1 MLEHIASKMRMDPV
15 MLCCGMVI
23 LVGLLAVIG
32 ILELLLVAGVWV
44 EPAPVPLQVAMFTL
58 ASCALFTLAVELCI
72 WSRYNENNLANSI
85 VTGYP
90 LGRRSIT
97 IDPTDTGAVVMGIPV
112 GDDIN

>member
-1 MLEHIASKMRMDPV
+1 

-23 LVGLLAVIG
+23 LVGLLALIG

-44 EPAPVPLQVAMFTL
+44 EPAPFPLQVAMFTL

-72 WSRYNENNLANSI
+72 WQRYNENSI

-90 LGRRSIT
+90 LGRRSIV
-97 IDPTDTGAVVMGIPV
+97 IDSTHTGAVVMGIPV
-112 GDDIN
+112 GNDIN